1 MRLSLQW
8 GKCRISDFLRLFH
21 FLKSCLVTDT
31 GVPGDICILC
41 VCLGEI
47 LQYAIA
53 NLFPI
58 PFFFF
63 FCDFRLVAWSWLWV
77 GVMTGREIA
86 NSTTQGLTDCFVNYL
101 GQQAKW
107 PRQRKGR
114 RKGWCRLNTEVCSLS
129 AWYSG
134 DSTNTRG
141 SCSLCWRARK
151 APTCSLLYPFS
162 SLLSVKAGISQRSGR
177 NYSRSS
183 IITIGW
189 Q

>member
-1 MRLSLQW
+1 MFLGIFAFCVSVW
-8 GKCRISDFLRLFH
+8 GKYSSTLLQISSQFHSFFLRLQVGS
-21 FLKSCLVTDT
+21 LKLAMGGSNDT
-31 GVPGDICILC
+31 KGNGK
-41 VCLGEI
+41 
-47 LQYAIA
+47 QY
-53 NLFPI
+53 
-58 PFFFF
+58 
-63 FCDFRLVAWSWLWV
+63 S
-77 GVMTGREIA
+77 
-86 NSTTQGLTDCFVNYL
+86 SGLDCFVNYL

-134 DSTNTRG
+134 DSTKTRG
-141 SCSLCWRARK
+141 SCSLCWQARK

-162 SLLSVKAGISQRSGR
+162 SLLSVKADISQRSGR